1 MSGVVF
7 VEGKGLP
14 REFTRGGGYQGYR
27 MGDATFTEAGGAAIM
42 GAVSPWNFLTQLFV
56 TKPAQEHAAQ
66 VAIAQAQADAQGQA
80 LYARSANLKTIL
92 MYGAGGVGAL
102 ALILYLTRR
111 RSSPVAGY
119 RSRRRRRNRR

>member
-1 MSGVVF
+1 MGVVF

-14 REFTRGGGYQGYR
+14 KQFTRGGGYARYHR

-42 GAVSPWNFLTQLFV
+42 GAISPWNFLTQLFV

-80 LYARSANLKTIL
+80 LYARSANLKTML
-92 MYGAGGVGAL
+92 TYGAVGVGAL
-102 ALILYLTRR
+102 ALLLFLRR
-111 RSSPVAGY
+111 RPASVAGY
-119 RSRRRRRNRR
+119 RRRSRRSRR